1 MRKIKRITIVVMLLL
16 FLLLMAFFIITAD
29 EDERPTPDQVGI
41 VGLNLSE
48 EVLAYQGIVA
58 QYAEENGLSEYIQYL
73 LAIMQRQR
81 SLPKNR
87 NWNFQMHRLWMR
99 VQNRKIYSRQRTM
112 RAVQEMNGN

>member
-1 MRKIKRITIVVMLLL
+1 MVSEKKGSERKQMRKIRRITIVVMLLL

-58 QYAEENGLSEYIQYL
+58 QYAKENDISEYVQYL
-73 LAIMQRQR
+73 LAMI
-81 SLPKNR
+81 
-87 NWNFQMHRLWMR
+87 
-99 VQNRKIYSRQRTM
+99 RKL
-112 RAVQEMNGN
+112 

>member
-58 QYAEENGLSEYIQYL
+58 QYAEEPYDTPKLKTSGLRAYV
-73 LAIMQRQR
+73 
-81 SLPKNR
+81 
-87 NWNFQMHRLWMR
+87 NFRF
-99 VQNRKIYSRQRTM
+99 
-112 RAVQEMNGN
+112 

>member
-1 MRKIKRITIVVMLLL
+1 MLLL

-73 LAIMQRQR
+73 LAIMQVE
-81 SLPKNR
+81 SGGK
-87 NWNFQMHRLWMR
+87 
-99 VQNRKIYSRQRTM
+99 
-112 RAVQEMNGN
+112 GNESEHKAFWGDRYR

>member
-1 MRKIKRITIVVMLLL
+1 MLLL

-58 QYAEENGLSEYIQYL
+58 QYVPRK
-73 LAIMQRQR
+73 MV
-81 SLPKNR
+81 SLN
-87 NWNFQMHRLWMR
+87 
-99 VQNRKIYSRQRTM
+99 IYNICLPLCR
-112 RAVQEMNGN
+112 

>member
-1 MRKIKRITIVVMLLL
+1 MLLL

-73 LAIMQRQR
+73 LAIMQVESGGKGNDVMQCSE
-81 SLPKNR
+81 SLGMIVCSRKR
-87 NWNFQMHRLWMR
+87 ALSRDVHIL
-99 VQNRKIYSRQRTM
+99 QNC
-112 RAVQEMNGN
+112 